1 MVFAREVDSQTLT
14 FGVSG
19 KLIMNALVMYDHQTE
34 TLWSQFLAEAVEGDL
49 QGTKLKFLPGLQTD
63 WATWVELHPDTL
75 ALDKGGR
82 FTRDPYEVYY
92 AVEDAGVI
100 GETRQDDRLYVKE
113 YVIGLERDG
122 MARAYPFSVLNDSP
136 IVNDTFRGDP
146 VLVVFDADSGGGAVF
161 NRDLDGDIL
170 TFDLREGSS
179 EESLLIVDRE
189 TETVWEALTG
199 EAIEGPLIGSILEQ
213 VPTTLSFWFGWKDFY
228 PDTEV
233 YGQDGNSPG

>member
-1 MVFAREVDSQTLT
+1 MVFAREVESQTLT

-49 QGTKLKFLPGLQTD
+49 QGTKLQFLPGLQTD

-82 FTRDPYEVYY
+82 FTRDPYEGYY

-136 IVNDTFRGDP
+136 IVNDTFRDDP

-199 EAIEGPLIGSILEQ
+199 EAIEGLLHGSTLEQ
-213 VPTTLSFWFGWKDFY
+213 IPTTLSFWFGWKDFY

-233 YGQDGNSPG
+233 YGQDGNAPG